1 MEHFQEEIIVLFH
14 AAFIGRADVAQVSA
28 LSQLLQ
34 LIACN
39 DAAVGS

>member
-28 LSQLLQ
+28 YN
-34 LIACN
+34 IAFIIITVDCMQ
-39 DAAVGS
+39 

>member
-28 LSQLLQ
+28 HN
-34 LIACN
+34 IAVIIITVDCMQ
-39 DAAVGS
+39 